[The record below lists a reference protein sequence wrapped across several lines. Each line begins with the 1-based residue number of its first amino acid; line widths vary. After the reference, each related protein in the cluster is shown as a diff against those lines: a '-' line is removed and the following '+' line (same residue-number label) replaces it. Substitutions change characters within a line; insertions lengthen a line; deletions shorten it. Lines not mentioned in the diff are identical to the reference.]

1 MFYLEDSLA
10 SYLYS
15 NFASYY
21 KTFYNVSFIN
31 KAAKFAPSSADRRMV
46 VSRKDI
52 LSSHNKTD
60 QLAFNIMICAF
71 LWECLHWV
79 AGIICC
85 RNLKNFLLV
94 PFLVSTVSAHSDR
107 HCKFLPSFSQSLW
120 GILTMSND
128 LAMTVSMS
136 VMLFNKYN
144 RYTCLKIYNIC

>member
-1 MFYLEDSLA
+1 MAKYAIMFYLEDSLA

-94 PFLVSTVSAHSDR
+94 TVLVSTLSAHSDR
-107 HCKFLPSFSQSLW
+107 HCNFTPSFSQY
-120 GILTMSND
+120 NFNCNA
-128 LAMTVSMS
+128 LAMTLAMPF
-136 VMLFNKYN
+136 M
-144 RYTCLKIYNIC
+144 